1 MANHSTQLLRALR
14 SHDFRL
20 YFAGQ
25 FISLAGTWMQQIA
38 MSWLAY
44 SLTHSAFVLGLI
56 GFASQLPILAF
67 GGFGGVWSDRVD
79 RRRLLMWTQSLA
91 MIQALLIA
99 GLAWKG
105 WISAPVLV
113 SLAFILGC
121 INAVDLPARQSF
133 VVYLVEDREQLPNAI
148 ALNSMLINSTR
159 FVGPALAGFVVAF
172 MGEAVCFL
180 INALSYLAVLLA
192 LRAIRARAG
201 EGSAIPALQA
211 LKEGLSYTFNHPD
224 IRTPFIDR
232 SDGFSRDTLYRLDA
246 HLCQEY
252 LWRRCK
258 YLRHAYQ
265 QHGGWLIDGR
275 PVSRQ
280 THIHNRASPQ
290 GVDLLRGQR
299 SGTGGF
305 CAQRQPGICLPDTH
319 GAWLFHD
326 HRRCGRKHDDPD
338 MGSRRH
344 ARQGDGDL
352 LDGLPGDGSS
362 WKSCRRKPRAC
373 CRGQANPPCL
383 WSSRHADRA
392 CSCLP
397 PSPEG
402 VVGWRMTGAADER
415 ITATTTP

>member
-224 IRTPFIDR
+224 IRTCLLLIAAMGFLVTPYIVLMPIYAKNIFGGDASTFGTLISSTGAGSLMAGLYLAR
-232 SDGFSRDTLYRLDA
+232 RTSTIGLRRKVSISSVVSGAALAVFALNGSLGFAYPILMVLGFSMIIAVAGGNTMIQTWVRDDMRGRVMATFSMAFLGTAPLGSLAAGSLAHAVGVRPTLLACGLLAMLIGLVHAYRL
-246 HLCQEY
+246 
-252 LWRRCK
+252 RR
-258 YLRHAYQ
+258 RE
-265 QHGGWLIDGR
+265 
-275 PVSRQ
+275 
-280 THIHNRASPQ
+280 
-290 GVDLLRGQR
+290 LL
-299 SGTGGF
+299 
-305 CAQRQPGICLPDTH
+305 A
-319 GAWLFHD
+319 GA
-326 HRRCGRKHDDPD
+326 
-338 MGSRRH
+338 
-344 ARQGDGDL
+344 
-352 LDGLPGDGSS
+352 
-362 WKSCRRKPRAC
+362 
-373 CRGQANPPCL
+373 
-383 WSSRHADRA
+383 
-392 CSCLP
+392 
-397 PSPEG
+397 
-402 VVGWRMTGAADER
+402 
-415 ITATTTP
+415 

>member
-1 MANHSTQLLRALR
+1 MANHSPQLLRALR

-25 FISLAGTWMQQIA
+25 LISLAGTWMQQIA

-113 SLAFILGC
+113 LLAFILGC
-121 INAVDLPARQSF
+121 INAIDLPARQSF

-148 ALNSMLINSTR
+148 ALNSLLINLTR

-192 LRAIRARAG
+192 LRGIRARAG
-201 EGSAIPALQA
+201 EGSAIPALRA
-211 LKEGLSYTFNHPD
+211 LKEGLNYTFNHPD
-224 IRTPFIDR
+224 IRTCLVLIAAMGFLVTPYVALMPIYAKNIFGGDATTFGTLISSTGAGSLMAGLYLAR
-232 SDGFSRDTLYRLDA
+232 RTSTRGLRRKVALASVISGAALAVFALNSRLELAYPILMVLGFSMIIAIAGGNTMIQTWVRDDMRGRVMATFSMAFLGTAPFGSLAAGSLAHAVGVRPTLLACGLLAMLIGLIHTHRL
-246 HLCQEY
+246 
-252 LWRRCK
+252 
-258 YLRHAYQ
+258 
-265 QHGGWLIDGR
+265 
-275 PVSRQ
+275 RQ
-280 THIHNRASPQ
+280 K
-290 GVDLLRGQR
+290 GML
-299 SGTGGF
+299 
-305 CAQRQPGICLPDTH
+305 
-319 GAWLFHD
+319 
-326 HRRCGRKHDDPD
+326 
-338 MGSRRH
+338 
-344 ARQGDGDL
+344 
-352 LDGLPGDGSS
+352 
-362 WKSCRRKPRAC
+362 KSA
-373 CRGQANPPCL
+373 
-383 WSSRHADRA
+383 
-392 CSCLP
+392 
-397 PSPEG
+397 
-402 VVGWRMTGAADER
+402 
-415 ITATTTP
+415 

>member
-1 MANHSTQLLRALR
+1 MASHSTQLLRALR

-121 INAVDLPARQSF
+121 INAIDLPARQSF

-192 LRAIRARAG
+192 LRAIRARAV
-201 EGSAIPALQA
+201 EGSAIPALRA
-211 LKEGLSYTFNHPD
+211 LKEGLGYTFNHPN
-224 IRTPFIDR
+224 IRTCLVLIAAMGFLVTPYIVLMPIYAKNIFGGDARTFGTLISSTGAGSLMAGLYLARRTSTMGLRRKVSIASVVSGAALAVFALNSSLDFAYPILMAL
-232 SDGFSRDTLYRLDA
+232 GFSMIVAVAGGNTMIQTWVRDDMRGRVMATFSMAFLGTAPFGSLAAGSLAHAVGVRPTLLAFGVLAMLIGLVHAYRL
-246 HLCQEY
+246 
-252 LWRRCK
+252 
-258 YLRHAYQ
+258 
-265 QHGGWLIDGR
+265 
-275 PVSRQ
+275 
-280 THIHNRASPQ
+280 
-290 GVDLLRGQR
+290 
-299 SGTGGF
+299 
-305 CAQRQPGICLPDTH
+305 
-319 GAWLFHD
+319 
-326 HRRCGRKHDDPD
+326 
-338 MGSRRH
+338 
-344 ARQGDGDL
+344 
-352 LDGLPGDGSS
+352 
-362 WKSCRRKPRAC
+362 RRKELLA
-373 CRGQANPPCL
+373 
-383 WSSRHADRA
+383 
-392 CSCLP
+392 
-397 PSPEG
+397 
-402 VVGWRMTGAADER
+402 GA
-415 ITATTTP
+415 

>member
-1 MANHSTQLLRALR
+1 MANQSPQLLRALR

-25 FISLAGTWMQQIA
+25 LISLAGTWMQQIA

-113 SLAFILGC
+113 LLAFILGC
-121 INAVDLPARQSF
+121 INAIDLPARQSF

-148 ALNSMLINSTR
+148 ALNSLLINSTR

-192 LRAIRARAG
+192 LRGIRARAR
-201 EGSAIPALQA
+201 EDSAIPALRA
-211 LKEGLSYTFNHPD
+211 LKEGLNYTFNHPD
-224 IRTPFIDR
+224 IRTCLVLIAAMGFLVTPYVVLMPIYAKNIFGGDATTFGTLISSTGAGSLMAGLYLAR
-232 SDGFSRDTLYRLDA
+232 RTSTRGLRRKVSLASVISGAALAVFALNSHLGLAYPILMVLGFSMIIAVAGGNTMIQTWVRDDMRGRVMATFSMAFLGTAPLGSLAAGSLAHAVGVRPTLLACGLLAMLIGLIHTHRL
-246 HLCQEY
+246 
-252 LWRRCK
+252 
-258 YLRHAYQ
+258 
-265 QHGGWLIDGR
+265 
-275 PVSRQ
+275 RQ
-280 THIHNRASPQ
+280 K
-290 GVDLLRGQR
+290 GML
-299 SGTGGF
+299 
-305 CAQRQPGICLPDTH
+305 
-319 GAWLFHD
+319 
-326 HRRCGRKHDDPD
+326 
-338 MGSRRH
+338 
-344 ARQGDGDL
+344 
-352 LDGLPGDGSS
+352 
-362 WKSCRRKPRAC
+362 KSA
-373 CRGQANPPCL
+373 
-383 WSSRHADRA
+383 
-392 CSCLP
+392 
-397 PSPEG
+397 
-402 VVGWRMTGAADER
+402 
-415 ITATTTP
+415 

>member
-1 MANHSTQLLRALR
+1 MASHSTQLLRALR

-121 INAVDLPARQSF
+121 INAIDLPARQSF

-201 EGSAIPALQA
+201 EGSAIPAL
-211 LKEGLSYTFNHPD
+211 
-224 IRTPFIDR
+224 
-232 SDGFSRDTLYRLDA
+232 
-246 HLCQEY
+246 
-252 LWRRCK
+252 
-258 YLRHAYQ
+258 
-265 QHGGWLIDGR
+265 R
-275 PVSRQ
+275 P
-280 THIHNRASPQ
+280 
-290 GVDLLRGQR
+290 
-299 SGTGGF
+299 
-305 CAQRQPGICLPDTH
+305 
-319 GAWLFHD
+319 
-326 HRRCGRKHDDPD
+326 
-338 MGSRRH
+338 
-344 ARQGDGDL
+344 
-352 LDGLPGDGSS
+352 
-362 WKSCRRKPRAC
+362 
-373 CRGQANPPCL
+373 
-383 WSSRHADRA
+383 
-392 CSCLP
+392 
-397 PSPEG
+397 
-402 VVGWRMTGAADER
+402 
-415 ITATTTP
+415 